1 MANARPPAQQAAP
14 LARRFTSAVVIAA
27 LVIAVYAAL
36 GLAGLAPWPRSIE
49 SIAGANAPHRGYALV
64 SGYYLAQ
71 PFLANGN
78 GLPPYAFGEP
88 ATAAHPHGS
97 SVRVSPTLPDLRG
110 YRVIAVIDTST
121 GDGTEWNPYQIH
133 TVGSVTSAVLGA
145 TAGGAMLL
153 ALVFW
158 GAGYIALGL
167 PSRTPRNEARRAAS

>member
-1 MANARPPAQQAAP
+1 LADAQGAQPAAP
-14 LARRFTSAVVIAA
+14 LAQSLTSAVVIIVL
-27 LVIAVYAAL
+27 LVMAYTAL

-88 ATAAHPHGS
+88 AGAAHPGGS

-110 YRVIAVIDTST
+110 YRVLAVIDTST
-121 GDGTEWNPYQIH
+121 GDGTEWNPYEIR
-133 TVGSVTSAVLGA
+133 TVGSVTSVVLGA
-145 TAGGAMLL
+145 TASGAVLL

-158 GAGYIALGL
+158 LAGYIGL
-167 PSRTPRNEARRAAS
+167 PPRAQRSEARRTAG